1 MNIVIG
7 LFRILSLFLIIMGSL
22 TLIYFPLALIASLK
36 KRPAPVFY
44 THRPLV
50 SIVVPAFNEEKV
62 IANCVESILA
72 SDYANIEVILVDD
85 GSTDNTYVVMKQYH
99 TPPRVVALTKP
110 NGGKASALN
119 LGYQHS
125 HGEVLMFVD
134 ADGIF
139 TRSTIHEMLALFTTG
154 KVGAVCGN
162 DAPVNL
168 DRPLTQLMCLQTH
181 VGTGF
186 VRRALAQI
194 NCLPIVSGNVG
205 AFRRSVL
212 EKADPA
218 DGISLQ
224 QDIAQAW
231 EGKSKGP
238 FRSGFIGEDLEL
250 TWRVHKAGYQVKF
263 APHAVVL
270 AEVPS
275 TVKSLWKQRVRW
287 ARGLLQ
293 TVGLHKD
300 MFFNMKYGQLGLYLP
315 INFFNM
321 VIIPILQVLI
331 LLMIIILIVTGYN
344 PITSDLLGIILW
356 IGLFGVLFVTI
367 FSIALD
373 KAWKDIKYLYVLPL
387 WVPYSVMMSLVT
399 LWAIILEL
407 RGTEAQWNKFER
419 TGVISRRSMSGENKK
434 EK

>member
-1 MNIVIG
+1 M
-7 LFRILSLFLIIMGSL
+7 
-22 TLIYFPLALIASLK
+22 
-36 KRPAPVFY
+36 
-44 THRPLV
+44 
-50 SIVVPAFNEEKV
+50 VPAYNEEKV
-62 IANCVESILA
+62 IANCVKSILA
-72 SDYANIEVILVDD
+72 SDYRNIEVILVDD

-99 TPPRVVALTKP
+99 APPRVVALTKP

-119 LGYQHS
+119 LGYQHA
-125 HGEVLMFVD
+125 HGEILMFVD

-139 TRSTIHEMLALFTTG
+139 TRSTIHEMLALFTTE

-231 EGKSKGP
+231 EGKSNGP

-250 TWRVHKAGYQVKF
+250 TWRVHKAGYQV
-263 APHAVVL
+263 
-270 AEVPS
+270 
-275 TVKSLWKQRVRW
+275 
-287 ARGLLQ
+287 
-293 TVGLHKD
+293 
-300 MFFNMKYGQLGLYLP
+300 
-315 INFFNM
+315 
-321 VIIPILQVLI
+321 
-331 LLMIIILIVTGYN
+331 
-344 PITSDLLGIILW
+344 
-356 IGLFGVLFVTI
+356 
-367 FSIALD
+367 
-373 KAWKDIKYLYVLPL
+373 
-387 WVPYSVMMSLVT
+387 
-399 LWAIILEL
+399 
-407 RGTEAQWNKFER
+407 
-419 TGVISRRSMSGENKK
+419 
-434 EK
+434 